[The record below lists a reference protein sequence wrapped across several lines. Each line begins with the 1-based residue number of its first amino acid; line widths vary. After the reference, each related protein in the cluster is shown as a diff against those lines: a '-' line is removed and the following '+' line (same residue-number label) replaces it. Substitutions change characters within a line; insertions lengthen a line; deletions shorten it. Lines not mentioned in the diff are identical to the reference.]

1 VTGLLTANPAS
12 RTDDIVGVLHD
23 AFGTLIA
30 NDPVAL
36 RKKFRKMATTP
47 FAFYRGSAVLF
58 YADVV
63 DAADPFADERTS
75 RVWIQGDLHAQNYG
89 TYMDAEGRFVFDVND
104 YDESYVGHFTWDVL
118 RMGAS
123 LVLLGVQNAL
133 SDGDIDELIATY
145 VRAYAEAVHK
155 FATTD
160 LDRDFGL
167 RLGNTSGP
175 LHRVLQAARRSTR
188 VALLARDTTIE
199 GDERVFRD
207 GPGVRRLEAAERA
220 RVCEAFERYLD
231 TIPPGKRRSAS
242 EYRIKDVVGRSGFG
256 IGSAGLPAYN
266 LLLEGHTEALENDLV
281 ISMKQA
287 NVAAPSRVVTD
298 PAIAGYFLHHG
309 HRTVVSQR
317 ALQAHADPWLGYTE
331 LGGVGQVVK
340 ELSPYE
346 ADLDWDDLTE
356 PEEMAPVLTQLG
368 AATAKIH
375 CVADAEADETL
386 VPFVTEEAIDAAI
399 SAGGGVDA
407 FVSNLVSR
415 SREYGEQAR
424 SDFVLFVD
432 AFRNGRLV
440 PNG

>member
-1 VTGLLTANPAS
+1 MTAPS
-12 RTDDIVGVLHD
+12 ERTEAIVGVLHD
-23 AFGTLIA
+23 AFGELIA
-30 NDPVAL
+30 RDPVAL

-63 DAADPFADERTS
+63 GQDDPYADERTS

-104 YDESYVGHFTWDVL
+104 YDESYIGHFTWDVL

-145 VRAYAEAVHK
+145 ARSYAEQVHK

-160 LDRDFGL
+160 IDRDFGL
-167 RLGNTSGP
+167 RLGNTDGP
-175 LHRVLQAARRSTR
+175 LHAVLQAARRSTR
-188 VALLARDTTIE
+188 VQLLARDTLIE
-199 GDERVFRD
+199 DDERRFRD
-207 GPGVRRLEAAERA
+207 GPGVRRLADDERGMVCAA
-220 RVCEAFERYLD
+220 FGRYLE
-231 TIPPGKRRSAS
+231 TIPPGKRRAEG

-266 LLLEGHTEALENDLV
+266 ILLEGHTEALENDLV
-281 ISMKQA
+281 LSMKQA

-298 PAIAGYFLHHG
+298 PEIAGYFQHHG

-331 LGGVGQVVK
+331 IDGVGQVVA

-346 ADLDWDDLTE
+346 ADLDWDDITE
-356 PEEMAPVLTQLG
+356 PEEMAPVLAQLG

-375 CVADAEADETL
+375 CVADTEADETL
-386 VPFVTEEAIDAAI
+386 VPFVTEEAIDSAI
-399 SAGGGVDA
+399 DAGGGVEP
-407 FVSNLVSR
+407 FVSHVVSR
-415 SREYGEQAR
+415 SREYGDQAR
-424 SDFVLFVD
+424 RDFVLFVD
-432 AFRNGRLV
+432 AFRNGKLV

>member
-1 VTGLLTANPAS
+1 
-12 RTDDIVGVLHD
+12 
-23 AFGTLIA
+23 
-30 NDPVAL
+30 
-36 RKKFRKMATTP
+36 MATTP
-47 FAFYRGSAVLF
+47 FAFYRGSAALF

-63 DAADPFADERTS
+63 DASDPFADERTS

-133 SDGDIDELIATY
+133 SDGDIDELIGTY
-145 VRAYAEAVHK
+145 VRAYAEQVHK

-167 RLGNTSGP
+167 RLNNTTGP

-188 VALLARDTTIE
+188 VELLARDTTID

-207 GPGVRRLEAAERA
+207 GPGVRRLDDGERA

-231 TIPPGKRRSAS
+231 TIPPAKRRSAA

-298 PAIAGYFLHHG
+298 PGIAGYFLHHG
-309 HRTVVSQR
+309 HRTVLSQR

-346 ADLDWDDLTE
+346 ADLDWDDVTE
-356 PEEMAPVLTQLG
+356 PEEMAPVLAQLG

-375 CVADAEADETL
+375 CVADAAADETL

-399 SAGGGVDA
+399 TAGGGVDE
-407 FVSNLVSR
+407 FVRDLVAR

>member
-1 VTGLLTANPAS
+1 MTAPLHG
-12 RTDDIVGVLHD
+12 RTADIVDALHE
-23 AFGTLIA
+23 AFGALIA
-30 NDPVAL
+30 ADPAAL
-36 RKKFRKMATTP
+36 RKKFRKMAADP
-47 FAFYRGSAVLF
+47 FAFYRGSACVF
-58 YADVV
+58 YADV
-63 DAADPFADERTS
+63 AGQHDPYGDERTS

-89 TYMDAEGRFVFDVND
+89 TYMDSAGRLVFDVND

-123 LVLLGVQNAL
+123 LVLLGVQKAM
-133 SDGDIDELIATY
+133 SDDDIAGLIASY
-145 VRAYAEAVHK
+145 ARAYVEQVHK

-167 RLGNTSGP
+167 RLNNTCGP
-175 LHRVLQAARRSTR
+175 LHEVLQAARSATR
-188 VALLARDTTIE
+188 VGLLERNTVVE
-199 GDERVFRD
+199 RHERVFRD
-207 GPGVRRLEAAERA
+207 GPGVRRLADGERA
-220 RVCEAFERYLD
+220 QVCAAFERYLD
-231 TIPPGKRRSAS
+231 TIPQSKRPTPV

-266 LLLEGHTEALENDLV
+266 ILLEGHTEALENDL
-281 ISMKQA
+281 ILSMKQA

-298 PAIAGYFLHHG
+298 EAVRSYFLHHG

-331 LGGVGQVVK
+331 LRGVGQVVA

-356 PEEMAPVLTQLG
+356 PEEMEPVLAQLG

-375 CVADAEADETL
+375 CVADADADDTL

-399 SAGGGVDA
+399 DAQGGVEQ
-407 FVSNLVSR
+407 FVRHVVSA
-415 SREYGEQAR
+415 SLAYGEQAR
-424 SDFVLFVD
+424 ADYRLFVD
-432 AFRNGRLV
+432 AFRNGQLV
-440 PNG
+440 PAGLT